1 MFRRR
6 LALLGFLS
14 WRIGKVLGKRKR
26 RSILRAAR
34 LDRRYSLPLIGSGLA
49 AVGLF
54 VVAWR
59 VLRQDDAESDPG
71 LPKPFPA

>member
-6 LALLGFLS
+6 FALLGFLS
-14 WRIGKVLGKRKR
+14 WRIGKVLAKR
-26 RSILRAAR
+26 RVRRVLRSAR
-34 LDRRYSLPLIGSGLA
+34 LDRRYSLPLIGTGLA

-59 VLRQDDAESDPG
+59 VLRQDDADRDPA
-71 LPKPFPA
+71 LSKPFPA